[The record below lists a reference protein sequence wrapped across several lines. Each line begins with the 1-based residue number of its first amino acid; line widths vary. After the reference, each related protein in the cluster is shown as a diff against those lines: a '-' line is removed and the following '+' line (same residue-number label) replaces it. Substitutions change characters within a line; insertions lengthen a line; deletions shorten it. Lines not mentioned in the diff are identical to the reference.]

1 MSALLQDLLRQS
13 TISDSLRDKEK
24 ERDRE
29 EVSDDEELVGVV
41 SLPGT
46 PSRTR
51 PSSPQ
56 PQLQSRRSG
65 LSSLSVP
72 TNGAVLPT
80 ELSQRIFSR
89 LPVKDLARCSLV
101 CRKWARSQTINYA
114 IPEREFHDESLPP
127 GKWTKRESKVNWRTT
142 HMQSLKSANSESRS
156 GHSTPSYQTPREQK
170 EAQWRLEAEVTRPGK
185 NEMREMYKEFGGRK
199 VRGKV
204 LGVGG
209 GGGKGDRRGVKDKAG
224 VGWDAD

>member
-13 TISDSLRDKEK
+13 TISDTLRDK

-29 EVSDDEELVGVV
+29 DVSDDEELVGVV

-56 PQLQSRRSG
+56 PSPRRLG
-65 LSSLSVP
+65 LSSLSAP
-72 TNGAVLPT
+72 TNGVSKSKSATDPLRALPT

-101 CRKWARSQTINYA
+101 CRKWSRSQTINYVWFQQYRK
-114 IPEREFHDESLPP
+114 ENFHDESLPP

-142 HMQSLKSANSESRS
+142 HMHSLKSANSESRS
-156 GHSTPSYQTPREQK
+156 GYSTPSYQTPREQK
-170 EAQWRLEAEVTRPGK
+170 EAQWRMEAEVTRPGK

-199 VRGKV
+199 VRGKAGLAILGIWGQV
-204 LGVGG
+204 L
-209 GGGKGDRRGVKDKAG
+209 AI
-224 VGWDAD
+224 